1 MNVLMMF
8 PYAPQPPPNDLGGM
22 KRNIPFFAQAA
33 KRHAVTVLAYGSP
46 EEEKVFRGAYGARCA
61 AVRFVDRR
69 RPRVINGI
77 EALWLLLTWRSN
89 YRQVYRTSMQKALD
103 GLCAHTRFDV
113 IHTCTQMF
121 GYFRFPEGVP
131 VVTDTHE
138 VEYDLAQRTY
148 RKTKNLFWK
157 FFTYLSYRVGR
168 REEIENCA
176 KFDALIATTERDAEI
191 FRRDVPTQR
200 VVVIQNG
207 VDPSFYDAPGVP
219 RERGALVFTGM
230 MSFYPNAHGITW
242 FIDEVFPLVLEAVPG
257 ARLYVVGKDPPREVV
272 ERASDRVTVTGFVD
286 DVRPYMARGEIFI
299 IPLHIG
305 GGIRGKALE
314 AMAMNLPIVTTTIG
328 CEGIHLK
335 DGVSSLFADT
345 PAAFAGAVT
354 RLLGDGNLRARI
366 SASALSTVRTLYDW
380 DAKGEALDELYR
392 SVAYHDVTPPKKKE
406 KP

>member
-305 GGIRGKALE
+305 GGDPREGPRGDGDESADRHDDDRLRRNSPERRRLLAVRGHAGGIRGSRHEAPRGRESPGTHLRKRAFHRAHALR
-314 AMAMNLPIVTTTIG
+314 LG
-328 CEGIHLK
+328 CERG
-335 DGVSSLFADT
+335 S
-345 PAAFAGAVT
+345 P
-354 RLLGDGNLRARI
+354 
-366 SASALSTVRTLYDW
+366 
-380 DAKGEALDELYR
+380 
-392 SVAYHDVTPPKKKE
+392 
-406 KP
+406 